1 MGIKSPLLVISFF
14 LASLATAFGQSSLE
28 HEIVSGNT
36 IYGLAK
42 QYGSTVEAIYEANP
56 NIGVRNLVIGEILVI
71 PIPEEEKIDSS
82 LYIFHKVRSFESV
95 YSVANKYELKDS
107 TVFWHNPVL
116 KGSAILQKNQ
126 ILKIPKDPDGYK
138 KKSGEFDS
146 LLPNEKP
153 KYEVYLV
160 KKKDTPEELQKAWG
174 ILSIDEFYSLNPD
187 ARNNWYVGMALVKPI
202 NKAAA
207 QYDFYIKDVLEED
220 TTIVLKDSLNVACIF
235 PFFLDQYINEGPGK
249 RRSELAFSYRQ
260 GVDLAIS
267 EFTKDSSLSIVAKYY
282 DSMNHVDTV
291 GGIMEEL
298 YQDQPDLILGPMYSS
313 RLMQLS
319 GTELEHLAVNLI
331 SKQAVVRNT
340 NMWNN
345 VVSEDYFWLAIKD
358 AFIKRL
364 AINAIDS
371 STADHRTLLVAG
383 INYGNSASASRMLT
397 KDLDK
402 DDYLIVEGDNSWI
415 HNEELA
421 ALDTSISYDLVIT
434 ENDPAYILDVLRNL
448 RSSNID
454 FHWYTHEYQA
464 IDNGLV
470 SNVFAREEVVMYT
483 SNFTDF
489 DGQEVIDFIASFR
502 ETYGRHPDKM
512 AMEAYD
518 NTKFHLLRLTQGVDE
533 WRGVR
538 KGFYYGQEA
547 KENSYTEARR
557 FKNLRWELLP

>member
-1 MGIKSPLLVISFF
+1 MGIKRPLLTALFF
-14 LASLATAFGQSSLE
+14 LASWATAFGQSSVE

-42 QYGSTVEAIYEANP
+42 EYGSTVEAIYEANP
-56 NIGVRNLVIGEILVI
+56 NIGVRNLVIGDILVI
-71 PIPEEEKIDSS
+71 PIPEKEKIDSS

-107 TVFWHNPVL
+107 TIFWHNPVL
-116 KGSAILQKNQ
+116 GGPEILQKDQ
-126 ILKIPKDPDGYK
+126 ILKIPKNPDGWK

-146 LLPNEKP
+146 LIPNEKP
-153 KYEVYLV
+153 KYEVYIV
-160 KKKDTPEELQKAWG
+160 KKKDTPEELQQAWG
-174 ILSIDEFYSLNPD
+174 IRSIDEFYSLNPD
-187 ARNNWYVGMALVKPI
+187 ARNNWYKGMALVKPV

-207 QYDFYIKDVLEED
+207 QYNFNIRDVLEED
-220 TTIVLKDSLNVACIF
+220 TTAVLHDSLSIACVL

-249 RRSELAFSYRQ
+249 RRSQLAFSYRQ
-260 GVDLAIS
+260 GIELAIS
-267 EFTKDSSLSIVAKYY
+267 EFTEDSSLTVNTKYY
-282 DSMNHVDTV
+282 DSMNQEDTV
-291 GGIMEEL
+291 RGIMEEL
-298 YQDQPDLILGPMYSS
+298 HRDQPDLILGPMYSS
-313 RLMQLS
+313 RLMQFS

-331 SKQAVVRNT
+331 SKQDVVRNT

-345 VVSEDYFWLAIKD
+345 VVAEDFFWMAIKD
-358 AFIKRL
+358 AYIQRQ
-364 AINAIDS
+364 AINAMDS
-371 STADHRTLLVAG
+371 STADRRKLLVAG
-383 INYGNSASASRMLT
+383 INFGNSASASRMLT
-397 KDLDK
+397 KDLNE

-415 HNEELA
+415 HNEQLA
-421 ALDTSISYDLVIT
+421 ALDTSMSYDLVIT

-470 SNVFAREEVVMYT
+470 SNVFSREEVVMFA
-483 SNFTDF
+483 SNFTDY
-489 DGQEVIDFIASFR
+489 DQQQVEDFIIAFR
-502 ETYGRHPDKM
+502 NTYGRHPDKM

-518 NTKFHLLRLTQGVDE
+518 NTKFHLLRLTEGKKE

-538 KGFYYGQEA
+538 KGFRYGQQA

>member
-1 MGIKSPLLVISFF
+1 
-14 LASLATAFGQSSLE
+14 
-28 HEIVSGNT
+28 
-36 IYGLAK
+36 
-42 QYGSTVEAIYEANP
+42 
-56 NIGVRNLVIGEILVI
+56 
-71 PIPEEEKIDSS
+71 
-82 LYIFHKVRSFESV
+82 
-95 YSVANKYELKDS
+95 
-107 TVFWHNPVL
+107 
-116 KGSAILQKNQ
+116 
-126 ILKIPKDPDGYK
+126 
-138 KKSGEFDS
+138 
-146 LLPNEKP
+146 
-153 KYEVYLV
+153 
-160 KKKDTPEELQKAWG
+160 
-174 ILSIDEFYSLNPD
+174 
-187 ARNNWYVGMALVKPI
+187 
-202 NKAAA
+202 
-207 QYDFYIKDVLEED
+207 
-220 TTIVLKDSLNVACIF
+220 
-235 PFFLDQYINEGPGK
+235 
-249 RRSELAFSYRQ
+249 
-260 GVDLAIS
+260 
-267 EFTKDSSLSIVAKYY
+267 
-282 DSMNHVDTV
+282 
-291 GGIMEEL
+291 
-298 YQDQPDLILGPMYSS
+298 MYSS
-313 RLMQLS
+313 RLMQLN

-345 VVSEDYFWLAIKD
+345 VVPEDYFWLAIKD

-371 STADHRTLLVAG
+371 STADHRTLLIAG

-397 KDLDK
+397 KDLDI

-470 SNVFAREEVVMYT
+470 SNVFAREEVVMYA

-502 ETYGRHPDKM
+502 DTYGRHPDKM

-518 NTKFHLLRLTQGVDE
+518 NTKFHLLRLTQGVDK

-557 FKNLRWELLP
+557 FKSLRWELLP

>member
-1 MGIKSPLLVISFF
+1 MGIKSPLVVIIFF

-71 PIPEEEKIDSS
+71 PIPEKEKIDSS

-160 KKKDTPEELQKAWG
+160 KKKDTPEELREAWG

-207 QYDFYIKDVLEED
+207 QYGFNIKDVLEED
-220 TTIVLKDSLNVACIF
+220 TTTVLKDSLHVACIF

-267 EFTKDSSLSIVAKYY
+267 EFTKDSSLTIATKYY
-282 DSMNHVDTV
+282 DSMNHTDTV
-291 GGIMEEL
+291 RGIMEEL
-298 YQDQPDLILGPMYSS
+298 YRDQPDLILGPMYSS
-313 RLMQLS
+313 RLMQLN

-345 VVSEDYFWLAIKD
+345 VVPEDYFWLAMKD

-371 STADHRTLLVAG
+371 STADHRTLLIAG

-397 KDLDK
+397 KDLDI

-470 SNVFAREEVVMYT
+470 SNVFAREEVVMYA

-502 ETYGRHPDKM
+502 DTYGRHPDKM

-518 NTKFHLLRLTQGVDE
+518 NTKFHLLRLTQGVDK

-557 FKNLRWELLP
+557 FKSLRWELLP